1 MQLRDYLPK
10 TLFGRMLSII
20 LLPMILVQVITV
32 FIFYERHWDT
42 VTRHMAQN
50 LAGEMALV
58 IDQAGTA
65 PDAATIEAIT
75 ATGWDYFSFPVN
87 FDKGASL
94 GVPVPVPNP
103 SYAETM
109 LRREIGR
116 RVSQPWQ
123 VNTASD
129 PNLVFVDVQLETG
142 VLRIYASRKRI
153 FSSTSWTFI
162 GWTVGSSIL
171 LFAVALVFLRGQVRP
186 IHRLANAARQLG
198 IGRAAPD
205 YRLEGARE
213 VRLAGRAF
221 QAMRHRIMRQ
231 LNERTDM
238 LAGVSHDLRTPLTR
252 IRLQLAL
259 MKETAD
265 TRAISD
271 DIREM
276 ETMIDGYITFAAGGG
291 DEASEEIAVDKLLKR
306 MVDQA
311 RKSHKFDIAL
321 TLSKTKIPK
330 FPVRKNA
337 IQRAFANIIS
347 NAIRYSTKTHVS
359 IWQRNDEVMIQF
371 DDNGAGIPAEKRADA
386 IRPFVRLE
394 TSRNRRTGGTGLGLS
409 ITSDIILGHGGELT
423 LGESPLGGLRVTIK
437 LPI

>member
-65 PDAATIEAIT
+65 PDAATIATIT
-75 ATGWDYFSFPVN
+75 ATGWDYFNFPVN
-87 FDKGASL
+87 FDKGATL
-94 GVPVPVPNP
+94 GVAVPVPNP

-116 RVSQPWQ
+116 RISEPWQ

-171 LFAVALVFLRGQVRP
+171 LFAVALMFLRGQVRP

-311 RKSHKFDIAL
+311 RKSHRFDIVL
-321 TLSKTKIPK
+321 TLSKTKIPE

-347 NAIRYSTKTHVS
+347 NAIRYSTKTEVS

-371 DDNGAGIPAEKRADA
+371 DDNGAGIPAERRADA

>member
-65 PDAATIEAIT
+65 PDAATIATIT
-75 ATGWDYFSFPVN
+75 ATGWDYFNFPVN
-87 FDKGASL
+87 FDKGATL

-116 RVSQPWQ
+116 RISEPWQ
-123 VNTASD
+123 LNTASD

-171 LFAVALVFLRGQVRP
+171 LFAVALMFLRGQVRP

-311 RKSHKFDIAL
+311 RKSHRFDIVL
-321 TLSKTKIPK
+321 ILSKTKIPE

-347 NAIRYSTKTHVS
+347 NAIRYSTKTEVS

-371 DDNGAGIPAEKRADA
+371 DDNGAGIPAERRADA

-423 LGESPLGGLRVTIK
+423 LGESPLGGLRVTVK

>member
-10 TLFGRMLSII
+10 TLFSRMLSII

-87 FDKGASL
+87 FDKGTSL

-129 PNLVFVDVQLETG
+129 PNLIFVDVQLETG

-171 LFAVALVFLRGQVRP
+171 LFAVAMVFLRGQVRP

-231 LNERTDM
+231 LNERTEM

-276 ETMIDGYITFAAGGG
+276 EMMIDGYITFAAGGG

-371 DDNGAGIPAEKRADA
+371 DDNGAGIPAEKRTDA

>member
-65 PDAATIEAIT
+65 PDAATMEAIT

-321 TLSKTKIPK
+321 TLSKTKVPK

>member
-109 LRREIGR
+109 LRREVGR

>member
-1 MQLRDYLPK
+1 MP
-10 TLFGRMLSII
+10 
-20 LLPMILVQVITV
+20 
-32 FIFYERHWDT
+32 
-42 VTRHMAQN
+42 
-50 LAGEMALV
+50 
-58 IDQAGTA
+58 
-65 PDAATIEAIT
+65 
-75 ATGWDYFSFPVN
+75 
-87 FDKGASL
+87 
-94 GVPVPVPNP
+94 
-103 SYAETM
+103 
-109 LRREIGR
+109 
-116 RVSQPWQ
+116 
-123 VNTASD
+123 
-129 PNLVFVDVQLETG
+129 
-142 VLRIYASRKRI
+142 
-153 FSSTSWTFI
+153 
-162 GWTVGSSIL
+162 
-171 LFAVALVFLRGQVRP
+171 
-186 IHRLANAARQLG
+186 RQH

-291 DEASEEIAVDKLLKR
+291 DEASEEIAVDKLLQR
-306 MVDQA
+306 MVEQA
-311 RKSHKFDIAL
+311 RKSHKFDIVL
-321 TLSKTKIPK
+321 TSSKTKISQ

-347 NAIRYSTKTHVS
+347 NAIRYSTKTEVS
-359 IWQRNDEVMIQF
+359 IWQHNDEVRIQF

>member
-10 TLFGRMLSII
+10 TLFSRMLSII

-75 ATGWDYFSFPVN
+75 ATGWEYFSFPVN

-171 LFAVALVFLRGQVRP
+171 LFAVAMVFLRGQVRP

>member
-94 GVPVPVPNP
+94 GVPVPAPNP

>member
-75 ATGWDYFSFPVN
+75 ATGWEYFSFPVN

-116 RVSQPWQ
+116 RVSQQWQ

-171 LFAVALVFLRGQVRP
+171 LFAVAMVFLRGQVRP

-347 NAIRYSTKTHVS
+347 NAIRYSTKTEVS

-386 IRPFVRLE
+386 LRPFVRLE
-394 TSRNRRTGGTGLGLS
+394 T
-409 ITSDIILGHGGELT
+409 
-423 LGESPLGGLRVTIK
+423 
-437 LPI
+437 